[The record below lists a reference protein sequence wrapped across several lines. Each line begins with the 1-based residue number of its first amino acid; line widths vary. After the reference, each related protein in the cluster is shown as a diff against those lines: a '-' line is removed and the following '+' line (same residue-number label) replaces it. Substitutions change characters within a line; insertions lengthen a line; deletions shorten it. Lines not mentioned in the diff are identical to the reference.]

1 MDNFSKRPIVQAAY
15 DEMAE
20 AYAARIETKPHNAY
34 MEHPYAKYDAHR
46 ETSSY
51 FEVELVECDWGG
63 LGGKVRVPSMSAV
76 VGPLLSAGFT
86 LEQILEPIPTEEFR
100 EASPKDY
107 EELSKCPGFMCIR
120 ATKKG

>member
-1 MDNFSKRPIVQAAY
+1 
-15 DEMAE
+15 
-20 AYAARIETKPHNAY
+20 
-34 MEHPYAKYDAHR
+34 MEYDAHR

-63 LGGKVRVPSMSAV
+63 FGGKVRVPSYRRPMSAV